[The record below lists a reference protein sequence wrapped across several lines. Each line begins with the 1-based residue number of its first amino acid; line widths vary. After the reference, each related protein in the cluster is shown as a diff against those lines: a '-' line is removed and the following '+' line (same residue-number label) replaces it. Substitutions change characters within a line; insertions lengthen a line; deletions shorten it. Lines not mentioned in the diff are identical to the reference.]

1 MILIISHKDDFTTDY
16 IVNKLNERKVKY
28 LRFNTDDIEQKHR
41 LTFEISDSNI
51 KASIDGYES
60 FNSAWFRRTKSPLIG
75 LESIIEQEVFRND
88 YSAFLKSFWKI
99 IGVKKWLSNPEKI
112 SIAENKLAQL
122 KMATEI
128 GLNVPNTQISNKI
141 ESVNEFINHNKKNV
155 IVKPFFSGRLSDGHE
170 QKLIFTNELNLDD
183 INEDYFLF
191 PIFFQNNLEKDFE
204 LRITVVGDKV
214 FPAKVNSQSTMSTK
228 IDWRRDRLKF
238 EKAYLPPEIESH
250 CVKLIKLFDLKF
262 GAIDMVKTQSGEYI
276 FLEMNPNGQW
286 VWIEAGTGLKISD
299 EIIKFLM
306 N

>member
-1 MILIISHKDDFTTDY
+1 MI
-16 IVNKLNERKVKY
+16 
-28 LRFNTDDIEQKHR
+28 
-41 LTFEISDSNI
+41 
-51 KASIDGYES
+51 
-60 FNSAWFRRTKSPLIG
+60 
-75 LESIIEQEVFRND
+75 
-88 YSAFLKSFWKI
+88 
-99 IGVKKWLSNPEKI
+99 
-112 SIAENKLAQL
+112 
-122 KMATEI
+122 
-128 GLNVPNTQISNKI
+128 
-141 ESVNEFINHNKKNV
+141 
-155 IVKPFFSGRLSDGHE
+155 
-170 QKLIFTNELNLDD
+170 
-183 INEDYFLF
+183 
-191 PIFFQNNLEKDFE
+191 NNLEKDFE

-286 VWIEAGTGLKISD
+286 VWIEADTGLKISD